1 MQNNAEKSIVSIVN
15 LCRNCEES
23 LRRGSYRIRTVVPGA
38 AKTIRS
44 CGSCKHRTYCGKYEV
59 DSKPFSKRRKS
70 IADAVAEEIAV
81 EIAERNM

>member
-1 MQNNAEKSIVSIVN
+1 MQNNAESTTRSIVN
-15 LCRNCEES
+15 LCRSCEES
-23 LRRGSYRIRTVVPGA
+23 LRRVNYNVRTVVPGA
-38 AKTIRS
+38 TKTIRS
-44 CGSCKHRTYCGKYEV
+44 CGFCKHRTYCGKYEV